1 MEVSTSPNFD
11 VIEKG
16 RIAIDTSLI
25 LISGL
30 KPTTKY
36 YWRVRVN
43 TGISKAPYSVVRS
56 FTTGIEPSIR
66 PLLISPKN
74 LAEKIPVSELLKW
87 TKSDK
92 AEHYEVQVSK
102 DENFTDIAIT
112 NANVTDTT
120 LIVSDLENYKIY
132 SWRVRSANS
141 AGVSSWTEPWKFR
154 TIAPAISD
162 APTLELPANNAT
174 SINHKKAKFQ
184 WFEVDNTTS
193 VDGAYQV
200 QISTTDN
207 FADGSVVVDTKAV
220 FVNEYTSFNLNHTTK
235 YYWRVR
241 GFNEVGD
248 GPWSETWAFNTLDFT
263 SVDSKFI
270 KNVELFPNPSSNDKV
285 KVNFNLVNSGETT
298 IKVIDVT
305 GNLVLSSNLN
315 YLNAGNQFTELNVA
329 GLSSGNYFVV
339 IENGANSVI
348 SPLKIIK

>member
-1 MEVSTSPNFD
+1 M
-11 VIEKG
+11 
-16 RIAIDTSLI
+16 
-25 LISGL
+25 
-30 KPTTKY
+30 
-36 YWRVRVN
+36 
-43 TGISKAPYSVVRS
+43 
-56 FTTGIEPSIR
+56 
-66 PLLISPKN
+66 
-74 LAEKIPVSELLKW
+74 LKW

-92 AEHYEVQVSK
+92 ADHQEVQVAK

-112 NANVTDTT
+112 NGNVTDTT

-132 SWRVRSANS
+132 FWRVRSVNS

-154 TIAPAISD
+154 TIAPTITAT
-162 APTLELPANNAT
+162 PTLELPANNAT
-174 SINHKKAKFQ
+174 EVNHKKAKFQ
-184 WFEVDNTTS
+184 WFEVENTTS

-220 FVNEYTSFNLNHTTK
+220 FVNEYTSFSLNHTTK

-248 GPWSETWAFNTLDFT
+248 GPWSETWSFNTLDFT

-270 KNVELFPNPSSNDKV
+270 KNVELFPNPSTNDKV
-285 KVNFNLVNSGETT
+285 RVNFNLVNSGETT
-298 IKVIDVT
+298 IKVIDVK

-315 YLNAGNQFTELNVA
+315 YLNAGYHNTELNVT

-339 IENGANSVI
+339 IENGANNVI
-348 SPLKIIK
+348 SPLKISK